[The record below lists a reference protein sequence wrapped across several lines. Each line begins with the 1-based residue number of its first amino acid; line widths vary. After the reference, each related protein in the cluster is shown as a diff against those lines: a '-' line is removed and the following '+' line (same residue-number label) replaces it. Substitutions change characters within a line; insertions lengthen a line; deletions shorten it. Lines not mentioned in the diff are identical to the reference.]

1 MGLKFLRSLKWM
13 LRCLRLF
20 NVVNFMVQEGGKFI
34 YLALR
39 AELHCQFVLGVARWP
54 QVGDI
59 SERGS
64 LIEQFR

>member
-1 MGLKFLRSLKWM
+1 M
-13 LRCLRLF
+13 
-20 NVVNFMVQEGGKFI
+20 VNFMVQEGGKFI

-54 QVGDI
+54 QVGGI